1 MTDIITL
8 KEKIKN
14 SGITM
19 VSISNKTGIKRGT
32 LYNKVNG
39 MSEFTASEI
48 VSLTDVLHLSKDERD
63 EIFLK

>member
-1 MTDIITL
+1 
-8 KEKIKN
+8 
-14 SGITM
+14 M